1 MTTTTKAK
9 ILLSR
14 AAAPTEGAVVEA
26 VQQQPLRNYQA
37 TLTGTG
43 QVDAVVEIQV
53 SNDGFNW
60 LVMCRFT
67 MSGTNFDTGGFAAE
81 NPAQYTRA
89 VLKSISGTGAA
100 VDVTMG
106 D

>member
-1 MTTTTKAK
+1 MTTGAKAK
-9 ILLSR
+9 TLLSR
-14 AAAPTEGAVVEA
+14 ATTPVDGAVVEA
-26 VQQQPLRNYQA
+26 VQTQPLRNFQA
-37 TLTGTG
+37 TLTG
-43 QVDAVVEIQV
+43 QDVVAAVVEIQI

-60 LVMCRFT
+60 LIMCRFT
-67 MSGTNFDTGGFAAE
+67 MSGTNFDTGGFTAE
-81 NPAQYTRA
+81 NPSQYVRA